1 MRKIL
6 TAALFALAIGE
17 CSGQALKSG
26 FDHLRNNRLD
36 DAAKVFSKA
45 LSKGT
50 ESLAANYGMG
60 CLFCNPDYSGYNAT
74 KGFRMLRN
82 SHDRYQATSPK
93 TKEVC
98 KKVYGFDKG
107 DIYAAMNKAAGVEWA
122 NVSQK
127 NTFEYYQWFIET
139 FDGADSLTHLALCN
153 KGELAWENTKKANTM
168 QAYSDFAD
176 SYPGTPHE
184 KEASDLAKKLWQK
197 MCRDAYD
204 EGELSAMDAFAA
216 QYPKY
221 PYYTNKEKE
230 EYKLAQEGFKLRL
243 NLSYSTDYEPYYKAY
258 IDKAA
263 PNQLAYEALK
273 RIMYP
278 YLEMGMYDEAA
289 ALISSYKA
297 KFPNR
302 ASDIE
307 KTAAMLREPGDKY
320 KSTPLPQTINT
331 EHMEYAPVITP
342 DGNTLYF
349 CANGR
354 ADNVG
359 NEDIFVSRKVGGK
372 WEQAKGFNQF
382 NTALGNEAPLAV
394 SPDGNMLLIYKDSNI
409 YFTERKGTGWTPL
422 KKMPGLNT
430 GNSWEGDASF
440 SPDGNAIFFISDRRG
455 NVGNYHPH
463 EKYFHGSYHGNS
475 DIYVSTRNVD
485 DGSWNDPINIGTT
498 INTPFTERSPWLAS
512 DMKTL
517 YFSSDGHYGIGM
529 LDAFKSTRLNDSS
542 WTEWSEPVNLGK
554 EINTAHDDY
563 NYLIAT
569 DGKSAM
575 FTKMTSSNVDICT
588 VDLPVKMRPEAIG
601 IIFGKVTD
609 NNGNQLAANIKWED
623 LQSGKTLGNLRC
635 NPANGTYFVTLP
647 AGRNYGYYVEL
658 DNYYPVS
665 GNINTENMK
674 TGMRLERNIVMNSI
688 NDILDGK
695 VSIILENIFFETNK
709 YELKQESKPEL
720 MRLARFI
727 DDNPEARLEISGH
740 TDNSGQAEANKT
752 LSQRRA
758 ESVREFLISLGC
770 DESQLISKGY
780 GADKPID
787 TNATEA
793 GKARNRRVEFRI
805 LGN

>member
-1 MRKIL
+1 MRKIIS
-6 TAALFALAIGE
+6 AALLAMAIGQ

-26 FDHLRNNRLD
+26 FEHLKNNRLD

-50 ESLAANYGMG
+50 ETLAASYGMG
-60 CLFCNPDYSGYNAT
+60 CIISNPEYSGYNAT

-82 SHDRYQATSPK
+82 ANDRYTATSAK
-93 TKEVC
+93 NKQIC
-98 KKVYGFDKG
+98 QSVYGFG
-107 DIYAAMNKAAGVEWA
+107 FADINAAMYRAAAIEWK
-122 NVSQK
+122 NVSEK
-127 NTFEYYQWFIET
+127 NTDEYYQWFIET
-139 FDGADSLTHLALCN
+139 FDGADSLVHMALCN
-153 KGELAWENTKKANTM
+153 KGELIWQTVQRANTM
-168 QAYSDFAD
+168 QGYMSFAD
-176 SYPGTPHE
+176 SYPGTPHAQ
-184 KEASDLAKKLWQK
+184 EAAETGKKMWMA
-197 MCRDAYD
+197 MCREAYE
-204 EGELSAMDAFAA
+204 EGELSSMDAFAA

-221 PYYTNKEKE
+221 PYYSAKEKE

-243 NLSYSTDYEPYYKAY
+243 NLSYSEDYEPYYKAY

-263 PNQLAYEALK
+263 PCQLAYEALK
-273 RIMYP
+273 RILYP
-278 YLEMGMYDEAA
+278 YLEMGRYDEAA
-289 ALISSYKA
+289 AILKSYRD

-302 ASDIE
+302 AADID
-307 KTAAMLREPGDKY
+307 KTAEMLMQPGDKY
-320 KSTPLPQTINT
+320 NTTPLPPTINT

-342 DGNTLYF
+342 DGKTLYF

-359 NEDIFVSRKVGGK
+359 NEDIFVSRKVGGQ
-372 WEQAKGFNQF
+372 WEQSKGFTQF

-409 YFTERKGTGWTPL
+409 YYTERKGSGWTPL

-485 DGSWNDPINIGTT
+485 DGTWNDPINIGST
-498 INTPFTERSPWLAS
+498 INTPYTERSPWLAS

-529 LDAFKSTRLNDSS
+529 LDCFKSTRLSDTS
-542 WTEWSEPVNLGK
+542 WTMWSEPVNLGK

-563 NYLIAT
+563 NYLIST
-569 DGKSAM
+569 DGKSAL

-588 VDLPVKMRPEAIG
+588 VDLPEKMRPEAIS

-609 NNGNQLAANIKWED
+609 NNGNTLAANIKWED
-623 LQSGKTLGNLRC
+623 LQSGKTLGNLKC
-635 NPANGTYFVTLP
+635 DPTNGTYFITLP
-647 AGRNYGYYVEL
+647 AGHNYGYYVEL
-658 DNYYPVS
+658 DDYYPVS

-674 TGMRLERNIVMNSI
+674 SGMKVERNIVMNSI
-688 NDILDGK
+688 DDILDGK
-695 VSIILENIFFETNK
+695 VSIVLENIFFETNK

-720 MRLARFI
+720 QRLARFI
-727 DDNPEARLEISGH
+727 DDNQGAILEISGH
-740 TDNSGQAEANKT
+740 TDNSGSADANKT

-758 ESVREFLISLGC
+758 DSVREFLIQHGC
-770 DESQLISKGY
+770 NEQQLRAKGY

-787 TNATEA
+787 SNSTEA

-805 LGN
+805 VNE